1 MSARV
6 LALDIGGSKLAA
18 GIVDDRGRTYRTA
31 SLATDGPAGAEQAL
45 DRAVSLAQ
53 GVLAEERAAGG
64 AVSAMGVST
73 MGITRADQVLLA
85 PNVPGWARL
94 RIPDRMA
101 AAFDGLQVTVI
112 NDVKAATLAELAWGT
127 LRGAGSGV
135 YVNLGTGIAA
145 GLVIGNRLIAGAH
158 GAAGEFGYIA
168 STMPNG
174 TGHGPGPVEEQI
186 GGLGAAARASREL
199 GYQVTVES
207 LFRDPGAARI
217 LDRLLDDIALWAA
230 NLAVV
235 IDPAVLTL
243 GGGFMRSAEPILA
256 RVRDVVQRVVP
267 FPPTVVAA
275 RYGADAALAGA
286 GAAALGLE
294 AAEVA

>member
-1 MSARV
+1 MTTRV

-18 GIVDDRGRTYRTA
+18 GIINDRGTTSRVASTA
-31 SLATDGPAGAEQAL
+31 TNGATGAEQVL
-45 DRAVSLAQ
+45 DRAVSLAC
-53 GVLAEERAAGG
+53 GVLAAERAAGG
-64 AVSAMGVST
+64 TVSAVGVST
-73 MGITRADQVLLA
+73 MGITRVDEVLLA

-94 RIPDRMA
+94 RIPDRMTD
-101 AAFDGLQVTVI
+101 AFAGLPVTVI

-127 LRGAGSGV
+127 LRNAGTGV

-145 GLVIGNRLIAGAH
+145 GLVIGNRVIAGAH

-168 STMPNG
+168 PTMQDSTRRG
-174 TGHGPGPVEEQI
+174 AAPVEERI
-186 GGLGAAARASREL
+186 GGLGVAARASREL
-199 GYQVTVES
+199 AYPVTVES
-207 LFRDPGAARI
+207 LFQDPGAAGI
-217 LDRLLDDIALWAA
+217 LERLLDDIALWAA
-230 NLAVV
+230 NLAVI
-235 IDPAVLTL
+235 IDPTVLTL

-256 RVRDVVQRVVP
+256 RVREVAWRVVP

-294 AAEVA
+294 AAEVT